1 MNQITSLGRFYDDY
15 RFIALYA
22 NAIALAAFGSR
33 IVTVHMVELI
43 LYDLELR
50 VIRQNLL

>member
-15 RFIALYA
+15 RLIALYA
-22 NAIALAAFGSR
+22 NVITLAAFGSR